1 MAIGV
6 HEVCVLDVNV
16 ERRLLSL
23 RMDFVHG
30 SQLEQD
36 WLDRCDVDGMT
47 SRDLGV
53 SETNRPGIRRENTA
67 ATRRRF
73 VICTFHIHNSNVP

>member
-6 HEVCVLDVNV
+6 HEVCVLDVKV
-16 ERRLLSL
+16 ERRILSL

-47 SRDLGV
+47 SR
-53 SETNRPGIRRENTA
+53 GIVPKNIFCSRFG
-67 ATRRRF
+67 RRR
-73 VICTFHIHNSNVP
+73 NKQAWY

>member
-6 HEVCVLDVNV
+6 HEVCVLDVKV
-16 ERRLLSL
+16 EHRLLSL

-47 SRDLGV
+47 SRD
-53 SETNRPGIRRENTA
+53 I
-67 ATRRRF
+67 
-73 VICTFHIHNSNVP
+73 VPKTIFCSGFDCLRNKQAWY